1 MSERDD
7 LKARAEE
14 LKLDFAP
21 NLSTAKLA
29 ELVAEAEAQAASAD
43 EDKAPADDA
52 DKSPAGQDTVQ
63 AGVVTTPPAS
73 VTPPS
78 GDDGSNSFEDALA
91 VAAASRESA
100 KQPGGTDAAQPAF
113 HGRKFLRVLGPEKG
127 FRRAGRKFGSKPVD
141 IPLDELSKEQEL
153 ALKGE
158 HRLITS
164 YHVEGV
170 SD

>member
-7 LKARAEE
+7 LKVRAEE

-29 ELVAEAEAQAASAD
+29 ELVAEAEAA
-43 EDKAPADDA
+43 
-52 DKSPAGQDTVQ
+52 
-63 AGVVTTPPAS
+63 
-73 VTPPS
+73 PS
-78 GDDGSNSFEDALA
+78 GDDGTNSFEEALA
-91 VAAASRESA
+91 VAAASRENA

>member
-29 ELVAEAEAQAASAD
+29 ELVAEAEAQGASAD
-43 EDKAPADDA
+43 EDKAPADD
-52 DKSPAGQDTVQ
+52 
-63 AGVVTTPPAS
+63 
-73 VTPPS
+73 
-78 GDDGSNSFEDALA
+78 GSNSFEEALA
-91 VAAASRESA
+91 VAAASSENA
-100 KQPGGTDAAQPAF
+100 KQPGGTDAAQPTF
-113 HGRKFLRVLGPEKG
+113 HGRKFLRVVGPEKG

-141 IPLDELSKEQEL
+141 IPLDELSEEQEL

-158 HRLITS
+158 RRLITS